1 MEIMI
6 GARPG
11 GGGGGVSINKKN
23 FHVGET
29 VSPMRVFF
37 SMWALSFLST

>member
-1 MEIMI
+1 MN
-6 GARPG
+6 GDHDWRSP
-11 GGGGGVSINKKN
+11 GGGGVSMNKKI
-23 FHVGET
+23 HVGET